1 MRIGFI
7 TPGFSASEED
17 WCIPALLDLVREL
30 ARDNE
35 VHVFTLRYPH
45 RRGSYTVYGATVHAF
60 GGALASGSSRVPLL
74 GRALAGIS
82 GQARRR
88 PFDVLHGLWADEPG
102 FLAVAAGRLLGT
114 PAVVSL
120 LGGELVA
127 MPDIG
132 YGGQLSRINR
142 WLIRLAL
149 HGAACVTAGSA
160 YLRQLAQPHVSAS
173 RLRTAPLGID
183 TALFH
188 PGSGSV
194 GPASPIEAE
203 IRLLHVASLSP
214 VKDQATL
221 LRAVAHLQAQGRSL
235 VLEVVGAGALEPALR
250 ALAGQL
256 GVAAAVRFRGAVP
269 HDQLPL
275 IYRRGCLFVLSSRH
289 EAQCMAAL
297 EAAACGLPV
306 IGTQVGIVPELAPQ
320 AAAVVPPG
328 DPYALASAIADVL
341 SDSARRRVMG
351 EAACARIAGGYEL
364 AQCVERLRQLYAEV
378 ANRR

>member
-7 TPGFSASEED
+7 TPGFSASEAD

-45 RRGSYTVYGATVHAF
+45 HRSSYPVYGATIHAF
-60 GGALASGSSRVPLL
+60 GGALVGGAGRVPLL

-82 GQARRR
+82 RQARRR
-88 PFDVLHGLWADEPG
+88 RFDVLHGLWADEPG

-127 MPDIG
+127 MPDIC

-149 HGAACVTAGSA
+149 RGAGYVTAGSA
-160 YLRQLAQPHVSAS
+160 YLRQLAQAQVSAD
-173 RLRTAPLGID
+173 RLRTAPLGVD

-188 PGSGSV
+188 PDTESAS
-194 GPASPIEAE
+194 PASSEE
-203 IRLLHVASLSP
+203 IKLLHVASLSP

-221 LRAVAHLQAQGRSL
+221 LRAAARLQAQGRSV
-235 VLEVVGAGALEPALR
+235 VLELVGAGALEPTLR
-250 ALAGQL
+250 ALAAQL
-256 GVAAAVRFRGAVP
+256 GVEVRFRGAVS

-275 IYRRGCLFVLSSRH
+275 IYRSGSLFVLSSRY

-306 IGTQVGIVPELAPQ
+306 AGTCVGIVPELAPD
-320 AAAVVPPG
+320 AAAMAPPG
-328 DPYALASAIADVL
+328 DPAALAEAIAGVL
-341 SDSARRRVMG
+341 NDPGRRSIMGRAARARV
-351 EAACARIAGGYEL
+351 ADAFDL
-364 AQCVERLRQLYAEV
+364 AHCVERLRQIYTV
-378 ANRR
+378 CRRADN

>member
-17 WCIPALLDLVREL
+17 WCIPALLDMVREL
-30 ARDNE
+30 AGDNE

-45 RRGSYTVYGATVHAF
+45 RRGSYSVYGATVHAF
-60 GGALASGSSRVPLL
+60 GGALVGGAGRAPLL
-74 GRALAGIS
+74 GRALADIS
-82 GQARRR
+82 NQARRR
-88 PFDVLHGLWADEPG
+88 SFDVIHGLWADEPG
-102 FLAVAAGRLLGT
+102 FLAVVVGRLLGA

-120 LGGELVA
+120 LGGELIA

-149 HGAACVTAGSA
+149 RGAACVTAGSA
-160 YLRQLAQPHVSAS
+160 YLRQLAQPHVAAP
-173 RLRTAPLGID
+173 RLRITPFGVD

-188 PGSGSV
+188 PGSESV
-194 GPASPIEAE
+194 GPSSSKQ

-214 VKDQATL
+214 IKDQVTL
-221 LRAVAHLQAQGRSL
+221 LRAAAHLQAQGQSF
-235 VLEVVGAGALEPALR
+235 VLEVVGAGSLEPALR
-250 ALAGQL
+250 ALAEQL
-256 GVAAAVRFRGAVP
+256 GVTARFRGALP

-275 IYRRGCLFVLSSRH
+275 IYRRSSLFVLSSRH

-306 IGTQVGIVPELAPQ
+306 VGTRVGVVPELAPE
-320 AAAVVPPG
+320 AATTTAPG
-328 DPYALASAIADVL
+328 DPYALARAVADVL
-341 SDSARRRVMG
+341 NDTARRRIMG
-351 EAACARIAGGYEL
+351 EAARARIADEFEL
-364 AQCVERLRQLYAEV
+364 AQCVGRLRQLYAELIH
-378 ANRR
+378 RE